1 MLFSL
6 VRIIMQI
13 FLRYLAFLIGV
24 LLFSSPVFAAETYT
38 AADALS
44 LKRIGQVAVSP
55 SGDEVAFTVIQMI
68 DGKSGKQW
76 EAINYLKN
84 KNGKV
89 EAFTQPK
96 QLSFLPTWSP
106 DGKTIAYLSGATLK
120 LYNTQTKQ
128 TTEALR
134 FDRGIAALKWSP
146 NGKRIAFV
154 AADKKV
160 DSKTRLKN
168 PDKDHENL
176 RLYVI
181 NLQTKEKKLE
191 ALTSADYSISA
202 VTVPWL
208 DGGFDWSPDGK
219 TMAFSYQPHAGTNE
233 AVNAKLAL
241 LDVETHKVK
250 NIPYTDNHTGSQ
262 PHYSFDGKWLAF
274 RTNAPHSEIATALN
288 NNSDLNAQICVLST
302 ARLDTKCLANTFNEN
317 PMILGWKQ
325 NNTELYVIDTYK
337 TKGQQIYSL
346 NLNSNEPAK
355 LVSQPNNG
363 LLDVISINN
372 SSSVFGFAYE
382 TTQQPAEPYISSAD
396 KFKLEQVTQ
405 LQKPNSKP
413 LGQVKTI
420 AWKSP
425 DGTEIEGVL
434 ITPPNYDPHKKY
446 PLLLAIHGGPEG
458 VWAEH
463 YVGGCES
470 GGASTLIPCWGSLA
484 SQGFVVLQPNPRGS
498 TGYGRKFRIANY
510 ADWGGH
516 DYQDIMSGV
525 DYLIKQGIAAPDHLA
540 VSGWSYGGYMTSWIV
555 THDSRF
561 KAAVDG
567 AGPVDLTSF
576 ALTSDLTR
584 NIEEYLGKYYWN
596 NKLYSERS
604 PIMYVNNIQTPLLIV
619 HGDADDRVPFGQAQ
633 EMYTA
638 LRQLNKPVKFLV
650 MPGQAHIPNDP
661 AITIEAV
668 QAITDWLKQAM

>member
-1 MLFSL
+1 MKFIVTGLLFAVALFSGS
-6 VRIIMQI
+6 I
-13 FLRYLAFLIGV
+13 
-24 LLFSSPVFAAETYT
+24 FAAENYT
-38 AADALS
+38 AADALA
-44 LKRIGQVAVSP
+44 LKRVGQVAVSP
-55 SGDEVAFTVIQMI
+55 DGNQVAYTVIQMVNT
-68 DGKSGKQW
+68 KAGKQW
-76 EAINYLKN
+76 EAVNYLKM
-84 KNGKV
+84 KDGKIISLTPHN
-89 EAFTQPK
+89 ELA
-96 QLSFLPTWSP
+96 FLPTWSP
-106 DGKTIAYLSGATLK
+106 DGKTIAYLNGATIK
-120 LYNTQTKQ
+120 LYDVEANQTKD
-128 TTEALR
+128 LLK

-146 NGKRIAFV
+146 NGKMIAFV
-154 AADKKV
+154 AADKKAEQ
-160 DSKTRLKN
+160 KTKLKN
-168 PDKDHENL
+168 PDKNHENL

-181 NLQTKEKKLE
+181 HLQTKEKKVE
-191 ALTSADYSISA
+191 ALTSANYSISS

-208 DGGFDWSPDGK
+208 DGGFDWSPNGK
-219 TMAFSYQPHAGTNE
+219 TIAFSYQPYAGTNE

-241 LDVETHKVK
+241 VDVKTHQIKT
-250 NIPYTDNHTGSQ
+250 IPYTDKHTGSQ
-262 PHYSFDGKWLAF
+262 PRYSFDGKWLAF
-274 RTNAPHSEIATALN
+274 RTNAPYSQTATALN
-288 NNSDLNAQICVLST
+288 NNSDLNAQICILNT
-302 ARLDTKCLANTFNEN
+302 ATFDTKCLANTFNEN

-325 NNTELYVIDTYK
+325 NNTELYVVDTYK

-346 NLNSNEPAK
+346 SLSSNEPAK
-355 LVSQPNNG
+355 FVSQSNKG
-363 LLDVISINN
+363 ILDVISINN
-372 SSSVFGFAYE
+372 DSSKLGFAYE

-484 SQGFVVLQPNPRGS
+484 SQGFIVLQPNPRGS

-525 DYLIKQGIAAPDHLA
+525 DNLIKQGIADPNHLA

-555 THDSRF
+555 SHDSRF

-567 AGPVDLTSF
+567 AGPVDLISF

-584 NIEEYLGKYYWN
+584 NIEEYLGKHYWN

-619 HGDADDRVPFGQAQ
+619 HGDADDRVPFSQAQ
-633 EMYTA
+633 EMHTA
-638 LRQLNKPVKFLV
+638 LQQLNKPVKFLV